1 MSFILGIRR
10 EDKNKWEK
18 RVPITP
24 EDVKELKEKHNIVTL
39 IQPSQIRAFTDKKYQ
54 QAGATV
60 VEDVSSSNAVF
71 AIKEIPNNFFSQG
84 KTYLFFSHTI
94 KGQKK
99 NMPMLKK
106 MIELGCTLIDYEKII
121 DDQGR
126 RLVFFGR
133 YAGIVGMINTL
144 WAFGQRVKWRGIDT
158 PLSQIKQTIN
168 YKNLDE
174 AKEHIESIGNK
185 IQEKGIPDFL
195 TPIVVGFVGYGN
207 VSKGAQEILNLLP
220 VDEIRPKQLEAI
232 HENFSDKIIY
242 KVVFKEEDLVE
253 PIHTEKSFNLQEY
266 YNNPHLYHSVFQQYI
281 RWLSIL
287 MNCIYWSEKYPR
299 LITKYF
305 LEKNYTRQM
314 KLQVVGD
321 ISVDI
326 NGAIEFTEKT
336 TTPGN
341 PVFVYNPIRRD
352 IIDGYN
358 GSGVVVM
365 AIDNLPCE
373 LPFESSKAFSDSLIR
388 FIPPIVKA
396 DYSTDFKNLAL
407 PSEIKKAVILHKG
420 KLTPEY
426 EYINSFL

>member
-1 MSFILGIRR
+1 MSFKLGIRR

-24 EDVKELKEKHNIVTL
+24 EHVKELKEKHNIDTL
-39 IQPSQIRAFTDKKYQ
+39 IQPSQIRAFTDKEYQ
-54 QAGATV
+54 QVGATV

-121 DDQGR
+121 DNQGR

-133 YAGIVGMINTL
+133 YAGIVGMIDIL

-158 PLSQIKQTIN
+158 SLSQIKQTIN

-185 IQEKGIPDFL
+185 IREKGIPDFL

-207 VSKGAQEILNLLP
+207 VSKGAQEILDLLP

-253 PIHTEKSFNLQEY
+253 PIHTEKSFNLQDY

-281 RWLSIL
+281 HRLSIL

-336 TTPGN
+336 TTPWN

-352 IIDGYN
+352 IVDGYN

-407 PSEIKKAVILHKG
+407 PSEIKKAVILYKG

>member
-24 EDVKELKEKHNIVTL
+24 EHVKELKEKHNIDTL
-39 IQPSQIRAFTDKKYQ
+39 IQPSQIRAFTDKEYQ
-54 QAGATV
+54 QVGATV

-133 YAGIVGMINTL
+133 YAGIVGMIDTL

-185 IQEKGIPDFL
+185 IREKGIPDFL

-207 VSKGAQEILNLLP
+207 VSKGAQEILDLLP

-253 PIHTEKSFNLQEY
+253 PIHTEKSFNLQDY

-281 RWLSIL
+281 HRLSIL

-299 LITKYF
+299 LFTKYF

-352 IIDGYN
+352 IVDGYN